1 MGTILFIILMFLLF
15 KIISPLLLG
24 MFFLSCRSRR
34 MINISHL
41 AAMLSHFLHHSQS
54 RPYQENA
61 YNARQNMDKHK
72 MTRKEACEILGVME
86 NASPAEIK
94 KAYLHLMKKIHP
106 DAGGSP
112 YLAQKVNQAKD
123 ELLS

>member
-1 MGTILFIILMFLLF
+1 
-15 KIISPLLLG
+15 
-24 MFFLSCRSRR
+24 

-41 AAMLSHFLHHSQS
+41 AAVLSHFLHQSQS
-54 RPYQENA
+54 QPYQENFH
-61 YNARQNMDKHK
+61 NTRQNVNSNK

-94 KAYLHLMKKIHP
+94 SAYLHLMKKIHP

>member
-1 MGTILFIILMFLLF
+1 
-15 KIISPLLLG
+15 
-24 MFFLSCRSRR
+24 
-34 MINISHL
+34 
-41 AAMLSHFLHHSQS
+41 MLSHFLHQSQS

-61 YNARQNMDKHK
+61 YNARQRMDNHK
-72 MTRKEACEILGVME
+72 MTRKEACDILGVME
-86 NASPAEIK
+86 NSNPAEIK
-94 KAYLHLMKKIHP
+94 KAYLNLMKKIHP